1 MAPKAKSSFS
11 EQKLAPSDPLAFP
24 LADAEFEDCTFDKL
38 ALSAQKLSRC
48 RFFDCELIECDL
60 SLARLT
66 DCAFVRSKF
75 TRCRLTGVNWSD
87 VEKLE
92 RVSFQGSQMN
102 DTTFIGAKL
111 EVCDFS
117 NVIARRASFRD
128 LSLKACIFRD
138 ADLEDTEFVNTDLR
152 QADFRGATG
161 YVISPRENK
170 LEKAKFSLPEATRL
184 LHGLGIVLE

>member
-1 MAPKAKSSFS
+1 MAPKARSIFS
-11 EQKLAPSDPLAFP
+11 EQKFAPREPLAFP
-24 LADAEFEDCTFDKL
+24 LTDGEFEDCTFDKIS
-38 ALSAQKLSRC
+38 LSGQRLSRC
-48 RFFDCELIECDL
+48 RFFDCELVECDL
-60 SLARLT
+60 SLARVT

-92 RVSFQGSQMN
+92 RVSFQGSQLN

-138 ADLEDTEFVNTDLR
+138 ADLEEAEFVNTDLR

-161 YVISPRENK
+161 YLINPRENK
-170 LEKAKFSLPEATRL
+170 LEKAKFSLPDAVRL
-184 LHGLGIVLE
+184 LHGLGITLE